1 MSAPIVQQTDC
12 CSSCESPLVENVPGP
27 QGPAGANGTN
37 GTNGSNAFTTTT
49 AQFTQPAVSSSV
61 SVSVVDSTWAAVG
74 QIVYIATGGYYQVSA
89 VPTSVSLTLT
99 NLGYTGNAAPTT
111 VITSAQKV
119 SPGGTKGADGS
130 TPSDVLLKA
139 NNLSD
144 LTNATTARTNLSLGS
159 LATLSAV
166 NNGNWSGTALA
177 INNGGTGAT
186 IAATALSNL
195 GGQPVDALLTSLAAQ
210 GASAN
215 EMYYT
220 TAANTIAVIASTS
233 FGRSALTDTDAPS
246 MRARIGKILPRYGI
260 LAMATGINL
269 NSAGSD
275 NAISVEG
282 ATYRIDKVMIVNGSV
297 SLTTATAGVFT
308 AAGGLGTVVSP
319 DQSLAALTASTK
331 YKDLTLDAGI
341 GTDVLTA
348 STLYIRNGTAQG
360 SAATADF
367 FILGWRLD

>member
-1 MSAPIVQQTDC
+1 
-12 CSSCESPLVENVPGP
+12 
-27 QGPAGANGTN
+27 
-37 GTNGSNAFTTTT
+37 
-49 AQFTQPAVSSSV
+49 
-61 SVSVVDSTWAAVG
+61 
-74 QIVYIATGGYYQVSA
+74 
-89 VPTSVSLTLT
+89 
-99 NLGYTGNAAPTT
+99 
-111 VITSAQKV
+111 
-119 SPGGTKGADGS
+119 
-130 TPSDVLLKA
+130 
-139 NNLSD
+139 
-144 LTNATTARTNLSLGS
+144 
-159 LATLSAV
+159 
-166 NNGNWSGTALA
+166 
-177 INNGGTGAT
+177 
-186 IAATALSNL
+186 
-195 GGQPVDALLTSLAAQ
+195 
-210 GASAN
+210 
-215 EMYYT
+215 
-220 TAANTIAVIASTS
+220 
-233 FGRSALTDTDAPS
+233 
-246 MRARIGKILPRYGI
+246 
-260 LAMATGINL
+260 MATGINL